1 MKNYTSALAII
12 MSVSGAY
19 AADGEQLGKNTAAVA
34 DTSAEKPVE
43 LGAKRPL
50 TKSEQLRAQYTL
62 LAKEA
67 TKEGE
72 QEERDRLTKN
82 MEGSLSAA
90 KKKQEEREQK
100 EMIELQN
107 EFADKYSVVLVD
119 RDGKFIEV
127 SPIRFEI
134 GRMKFKEEFRT
145 KLLSTMFA
153 YERQEDL
160 FKMDKKL
167 YVVYKQQ

>member
-1 MKNYTSALAII
+1 MKNYTSALALI

-34 DTSAEKPVE
+34 DKSAEKPVE

-50 TKSEQLRAQYTL
+50 TKLEQLRAQYTL
-62 LAKEA
+62 QAKEV
-67 TKEGE
+67 TKEAE

-107 EFADKYSVVLVD
+107 EFAEKYSVVLVD
-119 RDGKFIEV
+119 RGGVFIEV
-127 SPIRFEI
+127 RPIRFEI

-145 KLLSTMFA
+145 TLGSTMFD
-153 YERQEDL
+153 YERQEGL
-160 FKMDKKL
+160 FEMDKKL